1 MNTLFHQ
8 AFLSALL
15 LAAATLPADAV
26 VGKPLFILHPFTS
39 HWGPAK

>member
-1 MNTLFHQ
+1 V
-8 AFLSALL
+8 
-15 LAAATLPADAV
+15 PADAV